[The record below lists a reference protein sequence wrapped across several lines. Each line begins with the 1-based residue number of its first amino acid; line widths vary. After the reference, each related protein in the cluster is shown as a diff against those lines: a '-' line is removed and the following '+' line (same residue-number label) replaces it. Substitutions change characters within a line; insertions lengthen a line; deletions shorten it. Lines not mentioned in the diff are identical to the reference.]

1 MNQSIASPL
10 ALALG
15 LVTAGDALAA
25 GNADPAL
32 DGAYVSAGIGAST
45 IDRPGMGAVGAYDVG
60 VGYRW
65 NGFGF
70 EAGYNGWSAFERDI
84 PVTGG
89 THRHT
94 IDLDGW
100 SVGVA
105 DRVALDDRWYATA
118 RAGVFRWT
126 SRYRYGPVEGPRDTY
141 RDKGSDWYGGAGL
154 GYRVNANLGVSVN
167 ADYLKAEG
175 HYGLE
180 YTTTRLTLNAEYA
193 F

>member
-15 LVTAGDALAA
+15 LVTAGDTLAA
-25 GNADPAL
+25 GLMDDN
-32 DGAYVSAGIGAST
+32 GAYISAGIGGSI
-45 IDRPGMGAVGAYDVG
+45 IDRTGMGTRGAYDVG
-60 VGYRW
+60 FGYRW
-65 NGFGF
+65 NGLGF
-70 EAGYNGWSAFERDI
+70 EAGYNDWSTFTRDL

-89 THRHT
+89 THRHD

-100 SVGVA
+100 NIGLS
-105 DRVALDDRWYATA
+105 DRVAIDQRWYVSA
-118 RAGVFRWT
+118 RAGLFRWKT
-126 SRYRYGPVEGPRDTY
+126 RYVYGPVDGARDTY
-141 RDKGSDWYGGAGL
+141 SDKGSDWYGGVGL
-154 GYRVNANLGVSVN
+154 GYRVNARLGVGLN